1 MEKTNTNS
9 GTGGLAA
16 AYEPQHHGSGA
27 DYFTTLSAPV
37 TKLDADQYMAEDLD
51 GVTENLFGSG
61 NLNFLLMQS
70 GQTNDAIAMA
80 DPFIITGEAPAA
92 VGGLTSSASF
102 TSWNDGAGNGFN
114 LGSADFSS
122 DRAIADTGSSNEDS
136 AIGHGGGF
144 TASTLTSLEAASFVA
159 NSSTTTPL
167 SAIDGLDGNGDDGES
182 GTSGADGINGTD
194 GEGTTIINVDNS
206 IDVDIGDVLIDID
219 IGDIIVDLGDLTIV
233 DLGDV
238 TNLITTTITEIFNLT
253 EVTNNITSII
263 NNFFDNI
270 FGDGQ
275 GLTLHLDAI
284 LSDLTSLN
292 LDVLSGDTV
301 TNLISEVIDLSPV
314 TDLLAPIT
322 SGSDLMLVDLHS
334 LISILDGHNEH
345 RPGDTDLGIGLI
357 GDLGGLNLLDGVI
370 DVAFNPVE
378 DLVGDIDILADLGLD
393 LFNADTSA
401 GDTDLTL
408 GLGLDLVDH
417 ELLDM
422 ALLDTGLLDNSL
434 LNTGLLD
441 IAGDGLELNLDL
453 VEDILGDIDLDIGA
467 GADLLGQTADNVID
481 GLAGGSGDDTL
492 LANVGDMAGDLVDD
506 LAGGILDDTPSDG
519 LLDGVTDILDGQ
531 ILEDIL
537 GGDIADGGVDDI
549 LNGDVLGDLP
559 VADILGGV
567 LGDLPGGGDNPL
579 GDLADNLLG
588 GDVTDI
594 LDGQIL
600 EDVLGGDTADGGIT
614 DILNG
619 DLPTG
624 DLLGGLPL
632 DDIGDNPL
640 NDLLD
645 QDLLGGGDSPDVLA
659 DADIGLLGNDIADID
674 QGALLD
680 PLEPVTGDVDLDL
693 GTGLDLLGDNE
704 TDNAAGDSDVSIDLD
719 LDVAGIELPDLD
731 FIDVPLDPVE
741 DILGDIDLDI
751 NGAIDLLNADT
762 SDGGIAD
769 LAGGN
774 SPGDDIPGW
783 PENTLP
789 DAGDITGGLA
799 DALGSVLP
807 DPVGGVA
814 EGLGSLLGGSGG
826 GADHQPHH
834 GGLFGGLFG

>member
-51 GVTENLFGSG
+51 GVTENIFGSG

-70 GQTNDAIAMA
+70 SQTNDAIALA
-80 DPFIITGEAPAA
+80 DPFLITGEAPTAA
-92 VGGLTSSASF
+92 GGLTSAASF
-102 TSWNDGAGNGFN
+102 TSWNDSTPNAFS
-114 LGSADFSS
+114 LGGADFSA
-122 DRAIADTGSSNEDS
+122 DRAIADIGSSNEDS
-136 AIGHGGGF
+136 GIGHGGGF
-144 TASTLTSLEAASFVA
+144 TASTLTSLEAASFAV
-159 NSSTTTPL
+159 NSSTAAPL
-167 SAIDGLDGNGDDGES
+167 SAIDGADGGGDDGQSGKS
-182 GTSGADGINGTD
+182 GTDGINGNN
-194 GEGTTIINVDNS
+194 GEGTTITNVDNS
-206 IDVDIGDVLIDID
+206 IDVDIGDVLVDID
-219 IGDIIVDLGDLTIV
+219 IGDIIVDLGDLTII
-233 DLGDV
+233 DLDDV

-253 EVTNNITSII
+253 ELTNDITSIVNNLI
-263 NNFFDNI
+263 NNI
-270 FGDGQ
+270 FGGGEG

-292 LDVLSGDTV
+292 LDVLSGDAV

-322 SGSDLMLVDLHS
+322 GGNDLMLVDLHS

-345 RPGDTDLGIGLI
+345 RAGDTDLGIGLI
-357 GDLGGLNLLDGVI
+357 GDLDGLNLLDGVI
-370 DVAFNPVE
+370 DVAFNPIE
-378 DLVGDIDILADLGLD
+378 DVVGDIDILADLGLD

-401 GDTDLTL
+401 GDSDLLL

-417 ELLDM
+417 ELLDT

-453 VEDILGDIDLDIGA
+453 VENILGDIDLDLGA
-467 GADLLGQTADNVID
+467 GADLFSQTTDNIID

-492 LANVGDMAGDLVDD
+492 LADAGDLLGDI
-506 LAGGILDDTPSDG
+506 AGGILDGTPAEG
-519 LLDGVTDILDGQ
+519 LLDGGITDILDGQ
-531 ILEDIL
+531 ILED
-537 GGDIADGGVDDI
+537 
-549 LNGDVLGDLP
+549 VLGDLP
-559 VADILGGV
+559 S
-567 LGDLPGGGDNPL
+567 GGDNPL
-579 GDLADNLLG
+579 GDLADNLLGGIPGADLPG

-600 EDVLGGDTADGGIT
+600 EDVLGNGLGDVLGGDIADGA
-614 DILNG
+614 
-619 DLPTG
+619 
-624 DLLGGLPL
+624 
-632 DDIGDNPL
+632 L

-704 TDNAAGDSDVSIDLD
+704 TDNAAGDSDISIDLD
-719 LDVAGIELPDLD
+719 LDVAGIELPDID
-731 FIDVPLDPVE
+731 FIDIPLDPVE

-774 SPGDDIPGW
+774 GSGDDIPGW

-789 DAGDITGGLA
+789 DAGDITGALG
-799 DALGSVLP
+799 DTLGSVLP
-807 DPVGGVA
+807 DPVGGIA
-814 EGLGSLLGGSGG
+814 EGLGSVLGSGG
-826 GADHQPHH
+826 GTDYQPHH

>member
-51 GVTENLFGSG
+51 GVTENIFGSG

-70 GQTNDAIAMA
+70 SQTNDAIALA
-80 DPFIITGEAPAA
+80 DPFLITGEAPTAA
-92 VGGLTSSASF
+92 GGLTSAASF
-102 TSWNDGAGNGFN
+102 TSWNDSTPNAFS
-114 LGSADFSS
+114 LGGADFSA
-122 DRAIADTGSSNEDS
+122 DRAIADIGSSNEDS
-136 AIGHGGGF
+136 GIGHGGGF
-144 TASTLTSLEAASFVA
+144 TASTLTSLEAASFAV
-159 NSSTTTPL
+159 NSSTAAPL
-167 SAIDGLDGNGDDGES
+167 SAIDGADGGGDDGQSGKS
-182 GTSGADGINGTD
+182 GTDGINGNN
-194 GEGTTIINVDNS
+194 GEGTTITNVDNS
-206 IDVDIGDVLIDID
+206 IDVDIGDVLVDID
-219 IGDIIVDLGDLTIV
+219 IGDIIVDLGDLTII
-233 DLGDV
+233 DLDDV

-253 EVTNNITSII
+253 ELTNDITSIVNNLI
-263 NNFFDNI
+263 NNI
-270 FGDGQ
+270 FGGGEG

-292 LDVLSGDTV
+292 LDVLSGDAV

-322 SGSDLMLVDLHS
+322 GGNDLMLVDLHS

-345 RPGDTDLGIGLI
+345 RAGDTDLGIGLI
-357 GDLGGLNLLDGVI
+357 GDLDGLNLLDGVI
-370 DVAFNPVE
+370 DVAFNPIE
-378 DLVGDIDILADLGLD
+378 DVVGDIDILADLGLD

-401 GDTDLTL
+401 GDSDLLL

-417 ELLDM
+417 ELLDT

-453 VEDILGDIDLDIGA
+453 VENILGDIDLDLGA
-467 GADLLGQTADNVID
+467 GADLFSQTTDNIID

-492 LANVGDMAGDLVDD
+492 LADAGDLLGDI
-506 LAGGILDDTPSDG
+506 AGGILDGTPAEG
-519 LLDGVTDILDGQ
+519 LLDGGI
-531 ILEDIL
+531 
-537 GGDIADGGVDDI
+537 
-549 LNGDVLGDLP
+549 
-559 VADILGGV
+559 
-567 LGDLPGGGDNPL
+567 
-579 GDLADNLLG
+579 
-588 GDVTDI
+588 TDI

-600 EDVLGGDTADGGIT
+600 EDVLGNGLGDVLGGDIADGA
-614 DILNG
+614 
-619 DLPTG
+619 
-624 DLLGGLPL
+624 
-632 DDIGDNPL
+632 L

-704 TDNAAGDSDVSIDLD
+704 TDNAAGDSDISIDLD
-719 LDVAGIELPDLD
+719 LDVAGIELPDID
-731 FIDVPLDPVE
+731 FIDIPLDPVE

-774 SPGDDIPGW
+774 GSGDDIPGW

-789 DAGDITGGLA
+789 DAGDITGALG
-799 DALGSVLP
+799 DTLGSVLP
-807 DPVGGVA
+807 DPVGGIA
-814 EGLGSLLGGSGG
+814 EGLGSVLGGGG
-826 GADHQPHH
+826 NDHQPHH